1 MLLYAW
7 LIFRFEIFISE
18 NIFYSGGFKVLEKG
32 MDPIRDKLKKLK
44 SDVLRSIISENDD
57 MKNIFAETGV
67 KDIADVAS
75 EDLDTRMI
83 DAIGSKDK
91 IRLQSI
97 EAALVRLENGKFG
110 ICVSCGKKIA
120 EERINALPYA
130 VMCIN
135 CQSRSEKRK
144 R

>member
-1 MLLYAW
+1 M
-7 LIFRFEIFISE
+7 
-18 NIFYSGGFKVLEKG
+18 N
-32 MDPIRDKLKKLK
+32 PIRDKLKKLK

-57 MKNIFAETGV
+57 MKNIFAGTGV
-67 KDIADVAS
+67 KDIADIAS
-75 EDLDTRMI
+75 EDLDTHMI

-110 ICVSCGKKIA
+110 ICVSCGRKIS
-120 EERINALPYA
+120 EKRIQALPYA

-135 CQSRSEKRK
+135 CQSRSERLKR
-144 R
+144 